1 MKKAFEKSRI
11 FLFVVVMLPFVTNSF
26 AYEGND
32 PADEKGLLFR
42 IDRSRDLDEV
52 WYSVNMDRNGRVN
65 KETPVKVYWVRKS
78 EDNRIEPLTVIQR
91 RFSYGIPSF
100 EQQNSYNDEWVFK
113 LAAYKNRFFTL
124 KKSEQ
129 AGSYKAF
136 TQSAGREVEIL
147 NMYIEF
153 DGGSFLAPSVAYVEL
168 HGIDRSTGEQISEI
182 INGTK

>member
-1 MKKAFEKSRI
+1 MS
-11 FLFVVVMLPFVTNSF
+11 NSF

-42 IDRSRDLDEV
+42 IERSRDLDEV
-52 WYSVNMDRNGRVN
+52 WYSVNMDRDGRLN

-78 EDNRIEPLTVIQR
+78 EDNRMEPLTGIQR
-91 RFSYGIPSF
+91 RFSYGIPAF
-100 EQQNSYNDEWVFK
+100 EQQNPYTDEWVFK

-124 KKSEQ
+124 KKADQ
-129 AGSYKAF
+129 AGAYKAF
-136 TQSAGREVEIL
+136 TQSAGKEVEIL

-153 DGGSFLAPSVAYVEL
+153 DGGSFLSPSVAYVEL